1 MISKTAEIQ
10 RFLEQDPVLYAGL
23 RQALSRGTAEL
34 LEGGVD
40 GVLLRETASNTWMPA
55 VRTPEIGLAW
65 IDRHRELGCSQMVV
79 LDDRL
84 ADLAQAHCRFTHR
97 LSCFRA
103 AYLEKEPPELSG
115 KLQMRRASEADF
127 PLVAAHYHMLSE
139 GELREVI
146 RRGQLWIG
154 CRDGEPVGFI
164 GQHLEGSM
172 GLLEIFPEH
181 RKNGYATEMERFM
194 IRRVLEN
201 GQIPYCEVETD
212 NDKSLGLQ
220 KKLGLTI
227 TTQKIYW
234 LF

>member
-1 MISKTAEIQ
+1 
-10 RFLEQDPVLYAGL
+10 
-23 RQALSRGTAEL
+23 
-34 LEGGVD
+34 
-40 GVLLRETASNTWMPA
+40 
-55 VRTPEIGLAW
+55 
-65 IDRHRELGCSQMVV
+65 
-79 LDDRL
+79 
-84 ADLAQAHCRFTHR
+84 
-97 LSCFRA
+97 
-103 AYLEKEPPELSG
+103 
-115 KLQMRRASEADF
+115 
-127 PLVAAHYHMLSE
+127 
-139 GELREVI
+139 
-146 RRGQLWIG
+146 
-154 CRDGEPVGFI
+154 
-164 GQHLEGSM
+164 M